1 MHLVSEK
8 RESIFPGRTNV
19 IQVSAKTGHLPNGIK
34 YCIVQVIFNNSEEY
48 RIDAYG
54 EEADDLY
61 SRAVEKSAL
70 LCQD

>member
-1 MHLVSEK
+1 MHLVSEE
-8 RESIFPGRTNV
+8 RELVFPGTTNV
-19 IQVSAKTGHLPNGIK
+19 IQVLAKTGHLQNGIK

-61 SRAVEKSAL
+61 IRAMEKSAV
-70 LCQD
+70 LCQH